1 MDLCGVGG
9 SHETAYGPW
18 FMALAAAPACC
29 RGRSVGM
36 ERLPASVPLGIS
48 TMGGSSAASGKEGLG

>member
-1 MDLCGVGG
+1 MRQLMDLGLWP
-9 SHETAYGPW
+9 SLRLWH
-18 FMALAAAPACC
+18 AAG
-29 RGRSVGM
+29 GRSVGM

>member
-9 SHETAYGPW
+9 SHETVYGPW
-18 FMALAAAPACC
+18 FMALAVALACC

-36 ERLPASVPLGIS
+36 ERLPALGIS
-48 TMGGSSAASGKEGLG
+48 TMGGSPVASVKEGLG